1 MDTIVFFVPFSEYH
15 CANHCEYHCMNKVPK
30 TDAFTLFDLYVYIV
44 YVVYVVYVFANTSAF

>member
-15 CANHCEYHCMNKVPK
+15 CANHCMNKVPK
-30 TDAFTLFDLYVYIV
+30 TDAFTLFDLYIYIV